1 MSRIATAARD
11 PEEDPTT
18 AATAV
23 ATPTLS
29 TVTLTSL
36 SNKPQGG
43 LSAGD
48 CDTRLSFHARTG

>member
-36 SNKPQGG
+36 SNKPQGV
-43 LSAGD
+43 LSE
-48 CDTRLSFHARTG
+48 LSVGAE